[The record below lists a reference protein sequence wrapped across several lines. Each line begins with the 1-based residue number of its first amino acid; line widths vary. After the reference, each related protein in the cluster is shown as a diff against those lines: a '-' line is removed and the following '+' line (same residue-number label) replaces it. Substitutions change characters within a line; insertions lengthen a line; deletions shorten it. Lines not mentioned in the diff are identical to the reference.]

1 MILKAENISK
11 RYFRKT
17 GSANYF
23 FAVQPLSIEICP
35 GEAAVLTGR
44 SGSGKTTLL
53 NMLSG
58 LLLPTEGKVRLGDT
72 DLYSLSDKEL
82 SRLRSKRIGIM
93 PQGRSAI
100 DTLTA
105 LENILLPSKLYG
117 RTLPEKKALD
127 WMERLSIAHLRD
139 ARPAELSGGELR
151 RMSIVRALVQTPDI
165 LFADEPTG
173 DLDDEN
179 THLVLSALRDYA
191 HEQKKAVFIVTHES
205 DAMKYSDR
213 IFRMDGGQLTD
224 AADMKD
230 TAPV

>member
-23 FAVQPLSIEICP
+23 LAVKPLNLALSG
-35 GEAAVLTGR
+35 GETAVLMGR

-58 LLLPTEGKVRLGDT
+58 LLPPTEGKVRLGET
-72 DLYSLSDKEL
+72 DLYSLSDKDL
-82 SRLRSKRIGIM
+82 SRLRSEKIGIV

-100 DTLTA
+100 DTLTV
-105 LENILLPSKLYG
+105 LENILLPAKLYG
-117 RTLPEKKALD
+117 RALPEKEALD
-127 WMERLSIAHLRD
+127 WMERFSIAHLRD
-139 ARPAELSGGELR
+139 TRPAELSGGELR

-179 THLVLSALRDYA
+179 THLVLSAFREYA
-191 HEQKKAVFIVTHES
+191 HAQKKAVFIVTHEN
-205 DAMKYSDR
+205 DAFDYADV
-213 IFRMDGGQLTD
+213 IYQMDAGKIISTTSQE
-224 AADMKD
+224 K
-230 TAPV
+230 